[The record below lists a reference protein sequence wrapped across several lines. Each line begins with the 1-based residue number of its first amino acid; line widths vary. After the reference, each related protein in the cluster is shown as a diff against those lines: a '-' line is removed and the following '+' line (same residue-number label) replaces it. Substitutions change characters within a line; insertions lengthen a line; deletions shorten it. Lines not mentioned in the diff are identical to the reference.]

1 MSRQKMTI
9 FAILGGV
16 RRCGGQAFFDKCLST
31 CNCMAASSYL
41 PPVLD
46 IKSGGFEIK
55 TTANSKFLGMINVC
69 PAAFFSFLPLGRLG
83 FY

>member
-1 MSRQKMTI
+1 
-9 FAILGGV
+9 
-16 RRCGGQAFFDKCLST
+16 
-31 CNCMAASSYL
+31 MAESSYL

-69 PAAFFSFLPLGRLG
+69 PTAVFFFSAAGQIASSINFS
-83 FY
+83 